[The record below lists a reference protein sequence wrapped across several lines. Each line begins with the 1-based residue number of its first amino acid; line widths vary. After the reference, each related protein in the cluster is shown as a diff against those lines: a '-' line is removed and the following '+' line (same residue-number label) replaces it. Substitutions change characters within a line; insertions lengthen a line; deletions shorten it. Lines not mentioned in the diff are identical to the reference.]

1 VAGDGRVGPETTW
14 KHEHRHW
21 HCTAV
26 EGPIGQRLEIKP
38 DEQHAAHS
46 PEEVLAW
53 MEREVGRLR
62 ARLTQDGTGGADRV
76 VLDAEL
82 RRLHLE
88 RLAAGR
94 SAGAFVPLA
103 GERILALDA
112 LAVTSADCPDHHQVS

>member
-1 VAGDGRVGPETTW
+1 VAGDGRVGPETTR
-14 KHEHRHW
+14 KHEHQHW

-26 EGPIGQRLEIKP
+26 EGPIGQRLEVKP

-53 MEREVGRLR
+53 MEHEVGRLR
-62 ARLTQDGTGGADRV
+62 SRLPRDGTGAADGV

-82 RRLHLE
+82 RRLQLE
-88 RLAAGR
+88 RLTAGR
-94 SAGAFVPLA
+94 SAGTFVPLA

-112 LAVTSADCPDHHQVS
+112 LAVTTADCPGHR